1 MNLIN
6 IQLALLKQTLNIFY
20 IMVGNKK
27 LTYSEFVAKHNSK
40 FSKEKLSKT
49 EKARRYDDYL
59 RQMPNESVGR
69 NPTTRKSSNRSL
81 SKRKTSSRAPSN
93 SAITQHKAQCIQNY
107 LKSLLDPFDRNSAVR
122 LPAVVDGLIPSVVV
136 HHHEHERL
144 PNVANKLSI
153 MMRPD
158 LSRYVTYNQFLVDDV
173 ILRTSVWVP
182 CKGEVDL
189 ATKYSGFKVVSQGIR
204 VRYTGP
210 PLTCTG
216 ILGATVL
223 PPGND
228 LNNKSFQDLSTLP
241 YTKIGPAIDGIEV
254 VSLPFSMDQGFR
266 RTNMTPNLIGGQVAP
281 GQTWAG
287 GNTSNPSTAPSEN
300 LYDALALFPPTGLNA
315 GTQQQVFDTAQND
328 CMPWLLI
335 FGFDLAADATFEVD
349 LVTNYEFQLRTDANV
364 PGAGGLF
371 GVPSAAPLNASEASQ
386 ATSLAQQVISEVGPV
401 STKAEPGAS
410 SVKTSR
416 STSSKVFNTLSDIA
430 SVGSTVYNMID
441 TAAIAATAVEWASP
455 VLEALPAIAMLAL

>member
-1 MNLIN
+1 
-6 IQLALLKQTLNIFY
+6 
-20 IMVGNKK
+20 
-27 LTYSEFVAKHNSK
+27 
-40 FSKEKLSKT
+40 
-49 EKARRYDDYL
+49 
-59 RQMPNESVGR
+59 
-69 NPTTRKSSNRSL
+69 
-81 SKRKTSSRAPSN
+81 
-93 SAITQHKAQCIQNY
+93 
-107 LKSLLDPFDRNSAVR
+107 LDPFDRNSAVR

-189 ATKYSGFKVVSQGIR
+189 AVKYSGFKVVSQGIR